1 MSERSASPITLRPAT
16 AADAAAVCALH
27 IASIRE
33 LCGPD
38 YTREEI
44 ESWVMGKTPEMYPPW
59 LEKSDFWVGEVGG
72 EIAGFIMMQ
81 PTRDEE
87 VAEIYGLYMSPRFA
101 GRGVGRALVERM
113 LDLAR
118 SRGVKRMFLFGT
130 KTARPFYERMGFRM
144 TGTHQHTTRGGAV
157 LDCWRMEREL

>member
-1 MSERSASPITLRPAT
+1 MSERSANPITLRPAT
-16 AADAAAVCALH
+16 AADTSAVCALH

-38 YTREEI
+38 YTPAEI
-44 ESWVMGKTPEMYPPW
+44 ESWVAGKTPETYLPW

-81 PTRDEE
+81 PTESEE
-87 VAEIYGLYMSPRFA
+87 VAEIYGLYLSPRFA

-113 LDLAR
+113 LELAR
-118 SRGVKRMFLFGT
+118 SRAVKRMFLFGT

-144 TGTHQHTTRGGAV
+144 ICTHQHTTRGGAV